1 MPPRGP
7 SRGSHL
13 RKVSAASLDSTSTGR
28 SLGTSQYDP
37 AVANEKSDGQ
47 PAAGL
52 YRQLCT
58 LWVHDESFSREEVL
72 FNSSAFSET
81 GVKPGDVIE
90 ITLVRGGGDSVHSQ
104 LKPEFAARAVS
115 DGNAE
120 NNSSLNLGGNSKFAS
135 RSQGRYLFVVK
146 PLPQDIKQRHP
157 KLEISVTSSVANI
170 FGFKNR
176 SHVLLSQV
184 DRSQCSA
191 SHVDISFRDQYL
203 VRSDMWRLVT
213 SELVDKTIYKGQKI
227 LFMGSIKA
235 TIKHIFIRGKKVLSG
250 YFAPNTI
257 PVFRSESARY
267 VLFIQMSREMW
278 DFDSEG
284 TGDIL
289 FSRVINGFLPEL
301 FKRWAN
307 IDAKHLVTIV
317 LFTRVEYDATAEHGE
332 SALSLDPLKRISN
345 AGHIPMRDF
354 YRVVVNDIASGH
366 WTAILDELKKNFR
379 TFLRDVSIQKF
390 VNSYDSSTTDG
401 VKGKIVTIAGRPT
414 SAIRG
419 NILEAIHLATSHMVY
434 DHIDRDMARTGTS
447 IVVMTPGTGL
457 FEVSYESLA
466 ATTEVLTNIG
476 IAIDLVCLSPMPLHS
491 VPLFKYRRPQE
502 RPSSSRF
509 GDSHNNLST
518 SDYRH
523 STASFSSKLS
533 PFSTRSSDLN
543 TFSGPLSRDRPPHAN
558 SKEWSYG
565 IPHWLDVSFW
575 NPETYRE
582 DRRIAKKDLNA
593 PIPFTVTK
601 QSKLF
606 IPRVRMYEIQMMGI
620 MESEQSNIS
629 IPYLSERNYG
639 FQRTQSFTAGSHP
652 SILISPAGK
661 SPFSP
666 SSSYRVP
673 LSDSLRPEPF
683 LSSFTSPKEIILSSP
698 AKQQRKMLNWMDDY
712 DDHVFHPF
720 PKKRHTRKHSKPK
733 RPSEPEIQVS
743 HTQDRLS
750 ARSIMSLREH
760 EEHETER
767 ASSLL
772 SNQRKVDTPLASLK
786 GPLPSKDKSPRKPA
800 IKANRVPRISRT
812 ISFALRG
819 LGSGPPR
826 AQASTEVNAEHAR
839 ALPIPSRRTSTGLL
853 SDSESTKQATSSAD
867 ETASILTVNELPV
880 ALSTPK
886 MPDENLEATPS
897 KPISIRAVNKKA
909 LQEAGS
915 ERQSVENSSPTAIEI
930 PSGTGSHVGSHG
942 PFPMRR
948 RVPKFEMGHNAG
960 ARDAS
965 TITSPSKTLAPWVRS
980 VNPSNTPKGALRD
993 ASWFGRW
1000 QHAYPRP
1007 PHVALVKWKS
1017 LKTPAVLPLT
1027 TEEFPSSQE
1036 LASDYLQTPYRVF
1049 PNDDHE
1055 TSDASKARDAILREM
1070 VALRLSHGFQI
1081 VVGSAVAEVSGQ
1093 YALES
1098 LNIFDQ
1104 RGLSRDEATIFLS
1117 KGNIIHRLV
1126 CMAGGEI
1133 EVTKFTRLTPAA
1145 SIFDKS
1151 DTSTYTAAIRTILS
1165 KEYELNNVKL
1175 QSSAEEYNWNY
1186 ADNYLAGHRD
1196 HLTNPT
1202 KQLRFWRTR
1211 YVLIPMRLP
1220 PNSRRHMQSSSN
1232 EDNEEEIHLLGISQ
1246 LTHLWQRHKYVP
1258 PEEKRFQTATR
1269 IQKDQNPLNII
1280 YQTRNPSEVVTAEL
1294 DRILLS
1300 DPGLD
1305 NPPAQLLPDSELLER
1320 SNISLSTLA
1329 QLIQG
1334 DKGVR
1339 MMDRRW
1345 HWRLHY
1351 NCFIGSEFTTWLL
1364 QNFRDIETREEAV
1377 EFGNELMKH
1386 GLFQHVEQRHNF
1398 RDGNYFYQIAA
1409 EYRLARPESR
1419 TGWFPARKPEKSV
1432 PSTPSGET
1440 AKDSPSGER
1449 TMSERTDE
1457 TATSVTTTP
1466 SKSKNKVT
1474 ILLSKSMKYDVD
1486 PRKRSHR
1493 PEVIDLHYDRLHN
1506 PENCFH
1512 IELSWMSATP
1522 KLIEDA
1528 VVSWAATAEKY
1539 GLKLVQVPIAEAS
1552 AVVKVQPFRKI
1563 YRVKLKLEP
1572 PRPPT
1577 PLSFGATSFSQQ
1589 GKPDKHYYQKAIL
1602 RKFDFVLDF
1611 EAASAFPPDVEVFHS
1626 WGKPDYRYPQYIHRS
1641 GCLLAQISDEGDLLF
1656 LANRLFSTKGVAAR
1670 GDAANKFD
1678 RGERSEQYRPRAAT
1692 YTYDPMFS
1700 PRLSPIVR
1708 PTMMP
1713 EPNVHT
1719 GGLSGINTL
1728 DTANLYR
1735 TPEYL
1740 KNQVEEFC
1748 NDAARLQRFYN
1759 EAQVRPVSSTRVG
1772 PTTVPPSTSSS
1783 TLDSSIP
1790 SLELPASVVGQHHII
1805 SSPAILE
1812 SENNNSNNNSNS
1824 HPHPHLHHQNRNQN
1838 QNHPHSPETATTR
1851 SISSTSIDSRITATP
1866 PLRPTAGARGR
1877 APSMKESPRSNPL
1890 I

>member
-13 RKVSAASLDSTSTGR
+13 RQVSAASLDSTSSTGP
-28 SLGTSQYDP
+28 SVGTSQYDP
-37 AVANEKSDGQ
+37 SAANDKSDKQ
-47 PAAGL
+47 PGSGL

-90 ITLVRGGGDSVHSQ
+90 ITLVRSGGDSAHPQ
-104 LKPEFAARAVS
+104 LKSEFGARAGN
-115 DGNAE
+115 DGNVE
-120 NNSSLNLGGNSKFAS
+120 SNSSLNLGGGNSKFAS
-135 RSQGRYLFVVK
+135 RTQGRFLFVVK

-176 SHVLLSQV
+176 CHVLLSQV

-203 VRSDMWRLVT
+203 VRADMWRLVT

-278 DFDSEG
+278 DFDAEG

-317 LFTRVEYDATAEHGE
+317 LFTRVEYDSTVEHGE
-332 SALSLDPLKRISN
+332 SALSMDPLKRIPPSTD
-345 AGHIPMRDF
+345 HVHTRDF
-354 YRVVVNDIASGH
+354 YRVVVNDIASAH

-390 VNSYDSSTTDG
+390 VNPEDSTTDG
-401 VKGKIVTIAGRPT
+401 TKEKKPQIVTIAGRPT

-419 NILEAIHLATSHMVY
+419 NILEAIHLATSHMTY

-447 IVVMTPGTGL
+447 IVVITPGTGL

-466 ATTEVLTNIG
+466 ATTEALTNLG

-509 GDSHNNLST
+509 GDSHSNLSA
-518 SDYRH
+518 SEYRH
-523 STASFSSKLS
+523 STASFTSKLS
-533 PFSTRSSDLN
+533 PFSPKGSDFS
-543 TFSGPLSRDRPPHAN
+543 TFSRPVSRDRPSAN
-558 SKEWSYG
+558 SKEWCYG
-565 IPHWLDVSFW
+565 IPHWLDISFW

-582 DRRIAKKDLNA
+582 GRRIAKKDLNA
-593 PIPFTVTK
+593 PIPYTVTK

-606 IPRVRMYEIQMMGI
+606 VPRVRMYEIQMMGI

-639 FQRTQSFTAGSHP
+639 FQRTPNLTPSSHP
-652 SILISPAGK
+652 SIMVSPAGK
-661 SPFSP
+661 YPLSP
-666 SSSYRVP
+666 SSSYRVQ

-683 LSSFTSPKEIILSSP
+683 LSSFTSPKEMMLSNS
-698 AKQQRKMLNWMDDY
+698 AKQQRRMLSWMDDY

-720 PKKRHTRKHSKPK
+720 PKKRHSRKHSKSK
-733 RPSEPEIQVS
+733 KLAEPETQSS

-760 EEHETER
+760 EEHEMER
-767 ASSLL
+767 ASSLR
-772 SNQRKVDTPLASLK
+772 STQRKVDTPLSSPK
-786 GPLPSKDKSPRKPA
+786 SPISTKDQSPRKPA
-800 IKANRVPRISRT
+800 IKTNRTSRISRT

-826 AQASTEVNAEHAR
+826 AQASTEVNVEHAR
-839 ALPIPSRRTSTGLL
+839 ALPILNRKTSTGMT
-853 SDSESTKQATSSAD
+853 SDTESIKQQTSSTD
-867 ETASILTVNELPV
+867 ETASISTVNELP
-880 ALSTPK
+880 AAPYTPK
-886 MPDENLEATPS
+886 KPTEKLEVPQS
-897 KPISIRAVNKKA
+897 RPISIKVVNKKVRE
-909 LQEAGS
+909 EAET
-915 ERQSVENSSPTAIEI
+915 ERQSVESSFHPATEI
-930 PSGTGSHVGSHG
+930 PIDTGSHGASHG
-942 PFPMRR
+942 PFPMKRTG
-948 RVPKFEMGHNAG
+948 PKFEAGFNAG
-960 ARDAS
+960 VRETS
-965 TITSPSKTLAPWVRS
+965 TSHSPTKALAPWVRS
-980 VNPSNTPKGALRD
+980 INPSNTPKAALRD

-1007 PHVALVKWKS
+1007 PHVAVVKWKS

-1027 TEEFPSSQE
+1027 TEEFPTSQE
-1036 LASDYLQTPYRVF
+1036 LATDYLQTPYRVF
-1049 PNDDHE
+1049 PNDEHE
-1055 TSDASKARDAILREM
+1055 GGDASKARDAILREM

-1081 VVGSAVAEVSGQ
+1081 VVGSAVAEASGQ

-1098 LNIFDQ
+1098 LNVFDP
-1104 RGLSRDEATIFLS
+1104 RGLGRDEATIFLS
-1117 KGNIIHRLV
+1117 KGNVIHRLV
-1126 CMAGGEI
+1126 CVAGGEI
-1133 EVTKFTRLTPAA
+1133 EVTKFTRLTP
-1145 SIFDKS
+1145 SPSPFEKR

-1165 KEYELNNVKL
+1165 KEYELSNVQL
-1175 QSSAEEYNWNY
+1175 QSSTEEYNWNY

-1211 YVLIPMRLP
+1211 YVLIPMHLP
-1220 PNSRRHMQSSSN
+1220 ANSRRHMHQFN

-1258 PEEKRFQTATR
+1258 PEEKRFQTTAR
-1269 IQKDQNPLNII
+1269 KKKDQNPLNIM
-1280 YQTRNPSEVVTAEL
+1280 YQTRNPSEVVAAEL
-1294 DRILLS
+1294 DRVLLT

-1320 SNISLSTLA
+1320 SNISLSSLA
-1329 QLIQG
+1329 QLIQS

-1364 QNFRDIETREEAV
+1364 QNFKDIDTREEAV

-1409 EYRLARPESR
+1409 EYRVARPPESR
-1419 TGWFPARKPEKSV
+1419 SGWFPARKPEKSV

-1440 AKDSPSGER
+1440 AKDAPSGEHTR
-1449 TMSERTDE
+1449 SDSRDE
-1457 TATSVTTTP
+1457 AATSVTNTP
-1466 SKSKNKVT
+1466 SKSKNKVA
-1474 ILLSKSMKYDVD
+1474 IMLSKSMKYDVD

-1506 PENCFH
+1506 PDNCFH
-1512 IELSWMSATP
+1512 IELSWMNATP

-1552 AVVKVQPFRKI
+1552 AIVKMQPFRKL
-1563 YRVKLKLEP
+1563 YRVKLKVEP
-1572 PRPPT
+1572 PEPPA
-1577 PLSFGATSFSQQ
+1577 PLSFNATSFSQQ

-1602 RKFDFVLDF
+1602 KKFDFVLDF
-1611 EAASAFPPDVEVFHS
+1611 EAASDFPPDVEVFYS

-1656 LANRLFSTKGVAAR
+1656 LANRLFSTKGAGR
-1670 GDAANKFD
+1670 DKFD
-1678 RGERSEQYRPRAAT
+1678 RGDRNEQYHRPRAGT

-1700 PRLSPIVR
+1700 PRLSPVVR
-1708 PTMMP
+1708 PVP
-1713 EPNVHT
+1713 EPNVNA
-1719 GGLSGINTL
+1719 GPGGINASNTI

-1748 NDAARLQRFYN
+1748 NDEVRLQQFYN
-1759 EAQVRPVSSTRVG
+1759 EVQVRPLSTRVG
-1772 PTTVPPSTSSS
+1772 PTVPPSTSS
-1783 TLDSSIP
+1783 TMESSIP
-1790 SLELPASVVGQHHII
+1790 SLELPASVVAHHY
-1805 SSPAILE
+1805 SSAAVE
-1812 SENNNSNNNSNS
+1812 SENNNNNNNN
-1824 HPHPHLHHQNRNQN
+1824 PLMEAAN
-1838 QNHPHSPETATTR
+1838 
-1851 SISSTSIDSRITATP
+1851 TSIDPRTTP
-1866 PLRPTAGARGR
+1866 TM
-1877 APSMKESPRSNPL
+1877 APQRDSAKDGPRSGDLKPVH
-1890 I
+1890 